1 MDDKIIPHLV
11 ARFLSWK
18 LPPDFCPDA
27 GISFAPEYNVTYNA
41 ERGLP
46 PNRHEPTGT
55 NLLNA
60 EQAFAMFRHVLDH
73 PAVSGDVRTF
83 PTSPLATRAAD
94 RISDMEAENKRLREA
109 CLQAALTFR
118 FYEQSHLAK
127 KTQDGDEKAHRNHEM
142 ASMCEAVLEPQQK
155 EPRT

>member
-73 PAVSGDVRTF
+73 
-83 PTSPLATRAAD
+83 LAALNETHALVPREASDSMTEAAQDAAD
-94 RISDMEAENKRLREA
+94 DHFSIDADKGPWLRQDGYKA
-109 CLQAALTFR
+109 AWAAMIKAALTA
-118 FYEQSHLAK
+118 Q
-127 KTQDGDEKAHRNHEM
+127 
-142 ASMCEAVLEPQQK
+142 
-155 EPRT
+155 EPRS

>member
-94 RISDMEAENKRLREA
+94 RLSEMEAENKRLREA
-109 CLQAALTFR
+109 LADLTSWFTRPTFNGPIWTIPAGERGADDAVNAAR
-118 FYEQSHLAK
+118 A
-127 KTQDGDEKAHRNHEM
+127 A
-142 ASMCEAVLEPQQK
+142 LEPQQK
-155 EPRT
+155 EPRS

>member
-94 RISDMEAENKRLREA
+94 RLSEMEAENKRLREA
-109 CLQAALTFR
+109 MRGIFARLDHPLNGSQRVYYFLRWPEVEDARAA
-118 FYEQSHLAK
+118 
-127 KTQDGDEKAHRNHEM
+127 
-142 ASMCEAVLEPQQK
+142 LEPQQK
-155 EPRT
+155 EPRS

>member
-94 RISDMEAENKRLREA
+94 RLSEMEAENKRLREA
-109 CLQAALTFR
+109 MRSALKRLEKGAPGWGVAKDELRAA
-118 FYEQSHLAK
+118 
-127 KTQDGDEKAHRNHEM
+127 
-142 ASMCEAVLEPQQK
+142 LEPQQK
-155 EPRT
+155 EPRS